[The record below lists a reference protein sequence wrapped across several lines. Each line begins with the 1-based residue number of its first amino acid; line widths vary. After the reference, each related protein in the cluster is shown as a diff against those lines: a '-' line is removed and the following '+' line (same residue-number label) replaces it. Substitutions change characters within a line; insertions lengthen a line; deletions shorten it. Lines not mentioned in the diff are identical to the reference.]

1 MMRGIPVSPGIAL
14 GTARLIVNQ
23 RVKLEKGDNRDPM
36 EEKRRLTEALAAAEA
51 QLDQLAALAE
61 AKVGS
66 EQAAIFEAQ
75 KMMLSDPE
83 LVGEV
88 KRKIETEKVNAEY
101 ALNETMLMYMEL
113 LGQADSDYLR
123 QRVADLK
130 DVAQRVIGILTGEG
144 NKTVETETPAVIVAH
159 DLLPSETVSL
169 DQEKILAFVTVLGG
183 STSHSAIMA
192 RTLGVPAVAGV
203 ENALT
208 TIADGDLVAVNGT
221 TGEVVVNPDSA
232 TLETY
237 RRLQG
242 EFIAAR
248 QELLKWRTVDPVTR
262 DGKQVELAANIGSP
276 RDVAAVLKQGAQG
289 VGLFRTEFLY
299 MDHAQ
304 FPTEEE
310 QYAAYSEVLKE
321 IGANPVILRTLDI
334 GGDKQLPYFDFP
346 EELNP
351 FLGYRALRICLDRPD
366 IFKTQLRA
374 VYRASAVGKLK
385 VMFPMITGVDEFR
398 QAKAVAGE
406 VRDQLQ
412 AAGIP
417 FNPDVPLGV
426 MIETPA
432 AAMIADRLAEEADF
446 FSIGTNDLIQYT
458 MAIDRTNQKVA
469 HLYQPFHPAILRL
482 LQVIVTAAH
491 NQGKPVGICG
501 EMAANPAIIPL
512 LIGLDLDE
520 LSMSPGAILAA
531 KKVICNLDQQ
541 ECRHL
546 LEEALQLATAGEVEA
561 HVNQWIA
568 AQGGESLL

>member
-75 KMMLSDPE
+75 KMMLADPE

>member
-1 MMRGIPVSPGIAL
+1 MRGIPVSPGVAL

-23 RVKLEKGDNRDPM
+23 RVKLEKRANRDPL
-36 EEKRRLTEALAAAEA
+36 EEKRRLTAALAAAES
-51 QLDQLAALAE
+51 QLEQLASLAE

-75 KMMLSDPE
+75 KMMLADPE

-88 KRKIETEKVNAEY
+88 SRRIEAEKINAEY
-101 ALNETMLMYMEL
+101 ALNETMTTYMEL

-130 DVAQRVIGILTGEG
+130 DVTQRVIGILTGQAG
-144 NKTVETETPAVIVAH
+144 TALETESAAVIVAH
-159 DLLPSETVSL
+159 DLLPSETISL
-169 DQEKILAFVTVLGG
+169 DEKKILGFVTVLGG

-203 ENALT
+203 DNALT
-208 TIADGDLVAVNGT
+208 AIRDGDMVAVNGA
-221 TGEVVVNPDSA
+221 TGEIVVNPDPA
-232 TLETY
+232 TVEHY
-237 RRLQG
+237 RQLQE
-242 EFIAAR
+242 EFIAAS
-248 QELLKWRTVDPVTR
+248 QALLKWRTVEPVTR
-262 DGKQVELAANIGSP
+262 DGYRIELAANIGSP
-276 RDVAAVLKQGAQG
+276 RDAAAALKQGAQG

-299 MDHAQ
+299 MDHSQ
-304 FPTEEE
+304 FPTEQE
-310 QYAAYSEVLKE
+310 QYAAYAEVLKE
-321 IGANPVILRTLDI
+321 MGNEPVILRTLDI
-334 GGDKQLPYFDFP
+334 GGDKQLPYFEFP

-374 VYRASAVGKLK
+374 IYRASVAGKLK
-385 VMFPMITGVDEFR
+385 VMFPMITGMEELR
-398 QAKAVAGE
+398 QAKAMAAE
-406 VRDQLQ
+406 VQAELK
-412 AAGIP
+412 AAGIA
-417 FNPDVPLGV
+417 FNPDVQLGV

-482 LQVIVTAAH
+482 IRTIVAAAH
-491 NQGKPVGICG
+491 RQDKPAGICG

-512 LIGLDLDE
+512 LIGLELDE
-520 LSMSPGAILAA
+520 LSMSPGALLAA
-531 KKVICNLDQQ
+531 KQVICNLDQK
-541 ECRHL
+541 ECAL
-546 LEEALQLATAGEVEA
+546 LVEEALQLATAAEVEA
-561 HVNQWIA
+561 LVNRWIA
-568 AQGGESLL
+568 TRGGESLS